1 MIVEAICVVI
11 AAYCAIR
18 AVFEPKTLKKLPY
31 LNVMN
36 FAVAGAIVLLMPYP
50 ITIVAVIAYFI
61 GSTLES
67 NAIASTFA
75 RLEEQ

>member
-1 MIVEAICVVI
+1 MIVEGICVVI

-18 AVFEPKTLKKLPY
+18 AVFEPNTLKKLPY

-50 ITIVAVIAYFI
+50 ITIGAAIAYFI